1 MLPKWELKET
11 SQIGRVTSC
20 VCRGVMDHTMT
31 RFIYICHGDLG
42 QKQGTFSPWA
52 RAQNFTCRYNLGDEG
67 YTYFLNK
74 YMSVEDILV

>member
-1 MLPKWELKET
+1 MTGLSAYIRQVMAIVSISFEEKIALT
-11 SQIGRVTSC
+11 TISVC
-20 VCRGVMDHTMT
+20 VCVCNP
-31 RFIYICHGDLG
+31 Y
-42 QKQGTFSPWA
+42 SPWA